1 MNKTE
6 TTVAQSLNE
15 LLDVYEIECMNLREW
30 LGENFAK
37 SVSSRA
43 IDLAKRLEKELKNL
57 KTSR

>member
-1 MNKTE
+1 MNKTQ
-6 TTVAQSLNE
+6 TIVTQSLNE
-15 LLDVYEIECMNLREW
+15 MLDVYEVECINLCEW